1 VSLDASVGTAAL
13 NFDGQLRDPHTLDQ
27 LTGRFKLRGPS
38 LAAVGDTVGV
48 TLPSTAA
55 FSTEGVVTRQGSHW
69 TVSVADARVGVS
81 RLSGEFVYEPVAG
94 VPMLRGRLAGARL
107 HLADLGP
114 AIGTTALLPGP
125 RVQRGSADPAVA
137 PVVAPGRVLPDRDF
151 DLAALR
157 VMDADVAVAIAEVD
171 VGAGLLEPARPVR
184 ARLLLQGGVLKLR
197 DIDARL
203 GDGRL
208 RGELQLDGRGP
219 TALMTTRLRWD
230 GVSLDHWIHQHP
242 ADGAA
247 PYVSGHLSGSASLT
261 GQGGSTAEILASL
274 NGNAR
279 TELRG
284 GSVSHLAVEV
294 AGLDL
299 ATSLGL
305 LISGDKRLPI
315 RCAVA
320 DLVAV
325 DGVFR
330 PRMMVFDTRASA
342 IWVGGSLSLASETL
356 DLRAVVSPRDFSL
369 VALRTPLLV
378 RGSFAHPVVSI
389 DRGGIGRKLGTAAL
403 LALVN
408 PLAALLPLVEVGSTS
423 VATADQRGDGKG
435 CAGLVVPDA
444 VGRTPVGS
452 ATPLASG
459 EVRTSGR

>member
-1 VSLDASVGTAAL
+1 
-13 NFDGQLRDPHTLDQ
+13 
-27 LTGRFKLRGPS
+27 
-38 LAAVGDTVGV
+38 
-48 TLPSTAA
+48 
-55 FSTEGVVTRQGSHW
+55 
-69 TVSVADARVGVS
+69 
-81 RLSGEFVYEPVAG
+81 
-94 VPMLRGRLAGARL
+94 
-107 HLADLGP
+107 
-114 AIGTTALLPGP
+114 
-125 RVQRGSADPAVA
+125 
-137 PVVAPGRVLPDRDF
+137 
-151 DLAALR
+151 
-157 VMDADVAVAIAEVD
+157 MDADVAVAIAEVD

-378 RGSFAHPVVSI
+378 RGSFAHPVVTI